1 MKKKTWNGGAV
12 FEDTSGLPRSLKKRI
27 VAVQNEPEPTQAE
40 YFYGPLKPNYRRNA
54 YVQEQQIPVSQAND
68 EHTEEGQRRKQAELE
83 VDKLEKEFKL
93 FKKEEEREPGFLDNL
108 LRLLPTALQFNLASA
123 VQSGDPHRIAYA
135 YRQVA
140 KELETPNEKPFSDEY
155 LGTKRKGVKIRSKL
169 ANAQAKL
176 KEHKARLPPKAQPTK
191 MRGKK

>member
-1 MKKKTWNGGAV
+1 MPKKWNGGAV
-12 FEDTSGLPRSLKKRI
+12 FEDESGLPKSLRKRVI
-27 VAVQNEPEPTQAE
+27 AVQNEPEPTQKE

-68 EHTEEGQRRKQAELE
+68 EYTEEGQRRKEAEAE

-93 FKKEEEREPGFLDNL
+93 FKKEEEKEPGFLDNL
-108 LRLLPTALQFNLASA
+108 LRILPTPLQFNLAQA
-123 VQSGDPHRIAYA
+123 VASGDTHRIAYA

-140 KELETPNEKPFSDEY
+140 KELDNATEKPFSDEY
-155 LGTKRKGVKIRSKL
+155 LGLKRKGVKIRSKL
-169 ANAQAKL
+169 ANAQAK
-176 KEHKARLPPKAQPTK
+176 AREANAKVKPKAQPTK